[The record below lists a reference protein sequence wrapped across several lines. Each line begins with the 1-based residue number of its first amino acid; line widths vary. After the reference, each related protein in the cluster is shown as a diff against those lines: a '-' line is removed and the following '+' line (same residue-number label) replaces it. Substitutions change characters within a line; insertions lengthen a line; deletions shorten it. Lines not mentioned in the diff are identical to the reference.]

1 MRKGDFKMKALTIKQ
16 PYAAL
21 IINGY
26 KKIEFRSWKTNYR
39 GKILIHAGLSVD
51 KESLNNFKKY
61 NLEYVKGAVIGKADI
76 ADCILIDEKL
86 DKKLREENP
95 LIYRKNHVGQY
106 AWLLDNI
113 IKYKNPIYKK
123 GKLGLW
129 KCDL

>member
-1 MRKGDFKMKALTIKQ
+1 MKTLTIKQ

-21 IINGY
+21 IVNGY

-39 GKILIHAGLSVD
+39 GKILIHAGLSID
-51 KESLNNFKKY
+51 KESLNNFKEY
-61 NLEYVKGAVIGKADI
+61 NLEYVNGAIIGKADI

-129 KCDL
+129 ECDL